1 VALRLMCP
9 PKCRAR
15 LLLLIVFSWFVK
27 TFLLRRGT
35 AGQPTSGGLYS
46 DVIALVTNYYGNHSA
61 KFPKTLSDQ
70 RAMLSG
76 AFDRIALAFA
86 ATYAPRI
93 FRRGDTPG
101 GIALVN
107 EGSASFSPER
117 SMPYVNSTSH
127 SLRHSALNRAAAT
140 LLVHDLDLLVE
151 HLAGEAVECHAC
163 RAEASCEGRCT
174 QYCCS
179 PSTIHVR
186 D

>member
-1 VALRLMCP
+1 MCP
-9 PKCRAR
+9 PKCRAP

-46 DVIALVTNYYGNHSA
+46 DVIALVNYYYGNSSA

-140 LLVHDLDLLVE
+140 LFVYDLDLLVD
-151 HLAGEAVECHAC
+151 HLSSEPVDRHAC
-163 RAEASCEGRCT
+163 LAKLSRK
-174 QYCCS
+174 
-179 PSTIHVR
+179 VR
-186 D
+186 RTW

>member
-1 VALRLMCP
+1 MCS

-35 AGQPTSGGLYS
+35 AEQPTSGGLYS
-46 DVIALVTNYYGNHSA
+46 DVIVLVNYYYGNWSA

-86 ATYAPRI
+86 AADAPRI

-107 EGSASFSPER
+107 EGSASFSPEG

-127 SLRHSALNRAAAT
+127 SLRQSALNRAAAA
-140 LLVHDLDLLVE
+140 LFVHHLDLLVE
-151 HLAGEAVECHAC
+151 HLADEKVDRHAC
-163 RAEASCEGRCT
+163 LAEGSREG
-174 QYCCS
+174 QVHLVMPFISVYK
-179 PSTIHVR
+179 
-186 D
+186 